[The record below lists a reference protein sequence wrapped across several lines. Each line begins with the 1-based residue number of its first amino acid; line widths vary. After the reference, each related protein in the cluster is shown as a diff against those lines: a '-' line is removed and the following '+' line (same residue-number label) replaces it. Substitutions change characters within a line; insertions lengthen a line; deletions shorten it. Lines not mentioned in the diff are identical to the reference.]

1 MLSFYLMAELA
12 NAKSLSG
19 LFGKLRI
26 GKFSL
31 MIHFVSYC
39 ISFFIFCGHN
49 TSKLL
54 TDVYQSILY
63 QNTFRVMRLQIT
75 M

>member
-31 MIHFVSYC
+31 MIHFVS
-39 ISFFIFCGHN
+39 
-49 TSKLL
+49 T
-54 TDVYQSILY
+54 VYHFSYSADIVHQNYSQMSINQFY
-63 QNTFRVMRLQIT
+63 IKIRFE
-75 M
+75 